1 MSTALCLLDTLPDS
15 VCLLL
20 CVPDCPGMGA
30 RHSVSPLKGLE
41 EVLWAVTLVEFLLRE
56 QTIFRAYS
64 KISGNAGVPF
74 QRCFFPA
81 EGGFI
86 FHVSA
91 KSWHPAFC
99 RSFSFPP

>member
-64 KISGNAGVPF
+64 KISGNAGV
-74 QRCFFPA
+74 
-81 EGGFI
+81 
-86 FHVSA
+86 
-91 KSWHPAFC
+91 
-99 RSFSFPP
+99 SF